1 MNDSINLEQNALL
14 TQKAHEILS
23 QRFNL
28 KTSIKQLDKSS
39 LIQVGEHYLALIHNG
54 KVYCRSSEKQ
64 SIWCN
69 EEPIHSFESS
79 RTHLKAY
86 REVDFDIFKTVDFYE
101 SNLLPTYKEIRYKRS
116 IRLGL
121 PVNDRIK
128 VKGGIKTLLSDIGI
142 NTKTDLIQ
150 RGVVSTYIEMRKNTT
165 KELQDSMLYTL
176 QGAIDEVPV
185 PMVKNEKRKEL
196 LAEYRLLSMNSVG
209 QNINR
214 EDVRIMSNLGRIE
227 ILKQVEHKLLQSPNL
242 EDMYT
247 DAILGRSEQSWQVVE
262 FILGV
267 LEDKYTKAHSA
278 EYAGE
283 ILLAVKASKAID
295 YFLNVGLCQ
304 QVGSPLTQKHIKAYE
319 AGYIK
324 GMVAPLSIMPAFEK
338 MKMLQERDTG
348 LWDYVQNR
356 FIEEVENART
366 EQALLNMY
374 RATLLKIINSKS
386 TPKKII
392 NCIHLALATPSSQV
406 A

>member
-196 LAEYRLLSMNSVG
+196 LAEYRDRKSV
-209 QNINR
+209 
-214 EDVRIMSNLGRIE
+214 V
-227 ILKQVEHKLLQSPNL
+227 
-242 EDMYT
+242 
-247 DAILGRSEQSWQVVE
+247 
-262 FILGV
+262 
-267 LEDKYTKAHSA
+267 
-278 EYAGE
+278 
-283 ILLAVKASKAID
+283 
-295 YFLNVGLCQ
+295 
-304 QVGSPLTQKHIKAYE
+304 
-319 AGYIK
+319 
-324 GMVAPLSIMPAFEK
+324 
-338 MKMLQERDTG
+338 
-348 LWDYVQNR
+348 
-356 FIEEVENART
+356 
-366 EQALLNMY
+366 
-374 RATLLKIINSKS
+374 
-386 TPKKII
+386 
-392 NCIHLALATPSSQV
+392 
-406 A
+406 